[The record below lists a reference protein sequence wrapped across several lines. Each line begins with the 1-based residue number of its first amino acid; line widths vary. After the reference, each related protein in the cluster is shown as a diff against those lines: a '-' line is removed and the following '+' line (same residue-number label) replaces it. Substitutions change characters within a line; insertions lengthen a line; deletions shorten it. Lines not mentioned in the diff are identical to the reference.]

1 MKIQIR
7 LRPILVWATGLL
19 VAGAI
24 AWWVAM
30 RFLVL
35 TD

>member
-7 LRPILVWATGLL
+7 LRPILVWTIGLM

-24 AWWVAM
+24 AWWVAI
-30 RFLVL
+30 LL

>member
-7 LRPILVWATGLL
+7 LRPILVWTIGLM

-24 AWWVAM
+24 AWWIGM
-30 RFLVL
+30 RLLVL

>member
-1 MKIQIR
+1 MKIQIQ
-7 LRPILVWATGLL
+7 LRPIVAWAIGLM

-24 AWWVAM
+24 AWWIGM
-30 RFLVL
+30 RLLVL